1 MQDRL
6 KFCMLYINLENFFV
20 IYLRTTNEKWQH
32 EKQQMKEKIHE
43 LK

>member
-6 KFCMLYINLENFFV
+6 KFRMLYINLENFFV
-20 IYLRTTNEKWQH
+20 IYLRTNEKWQH